1 MTRITK
7 YLRDKIVTNAI
18 EKSGINT
25 TIKTIETSMVKL
37 GEDIRID
44 YFDGI
49 EQYEKYQ
56 EIVKNSNRKL
66 KFYNSNYQFNAAFG
80 GQRYC
85 FSLGEYKATPHDLLT
100 FNSDHEFSK
109 RFFNLERQLREAKDK
124 RDEIETT
131 VKGSISKFTTVEKLL
146 KVWSEAKELIPETV
160 KPQTTE
166 IVLVTDD
173 LNKMIGLP
181 TNESQQTS

>member
-7 YLRDKIVTNAI
+7 YLRDQIVTNAV
-18 EKSGINT
+18 EKSGMNT
-25 TIKTIETSMVKL
+25 VIKTINTSIGQL

-44 YFDGI
+44 YFGGT

-56 EIVKNSNRKL
+56 KIVENNNDILEFRNQC
-66 KFYNSNYQFNAAFG
+66 YRFNAAFG

-85 FSLGEYKATPHDLLT
+85 FSFNNYTPVPHHLLT

-109 RFFNLERQLREAKDK
+109 RFFNLERQLSEATDK

-131 VKGSISKFTTVEKLL
+131 VKGSISKFTTIEKLL
-146 KVWSEAKELIPETV
+146 KAWPEARELIPEMV
-160 KPQTTE
+160 ESQTTE
-166 IVLVTDD
+166 IVLVTDN
-173 LNKMIGLP
+173 LNKMLGLP
-181 TNESQQTS
+181 TNEPKQTS

>member
-7 YLRDKIVTNAI
+7 YLRDQIVTNAI

-25 TIKTIETSMVKL
+25 TIKTIDASINQL

-44 YFDGI
+44 YFGGVK
-49 EQYEKYQ
+49 QYETYK
-56 EIVKNSNRKL
+56 EVVEDSDKRL
-66 KFYNSNYQFNAAFG
+66 KFYYSHYRFNAAFG

-85 FSLGEYKATPHDLLT
+85 FSFDDYTPVPYDLLT

-109 RFFNLERQLREAKDK
+109 RFFNLERQLREATDK

-146 KVWSEAKELIPETV
+146 KVWPEAKELIPETV

-166 IVLVTDD
+166 IVLVKDD
-173 LNKMIGLP
+173 LNKMLGLP
-181 TNESQQTS
+181 TNEPQQTS

>member
-7 YLRDKIVTNAI
+7 YLRDQIVTNAI
-18 EKSGINT
+18 EKSGVNT
-25 TIKTIETSMVKL
+25 AIKTINTSIVQL

-44 YFDGI
+44 YFGGT
-49 EQYEKYQ
+49 EQYKKYQ
-56 EIVKNSNRKL
+56 KIVEGSDKRL
-66 KFYNSNYQFNAAFG
+66 KFYYSNYRFNTAFG

-85 FSLGEYKATPHDLLT
+85 FRFDDCVPVPHNLLT

-109 RFFNLERQLREAKDK
+109 RFFNLERQLREATDK
-124 RDEIETT
+124 CDEIETT
-131 VKGSISKFTTVEKLL
+131 VKGSISKFTTIEKLL
-146 KVWSEAKELIPETV
+146 KVWPEARELIPETV

-173 LNKMIGLP
+173 LNKMLGLP
-181 TNESQQTS
+181 TNEPKQTS

>member
-7 YLRDKIVTNAI
+7 YLRDRIVTNAI

-25 TIKTIETSMVKL
+25 TIKTINTSIDQL

-44 YFDGI
+44 YFGGAEI
-49 EQYEKYQ
+49 YQMYQ
-56 EIVKNSNRKL
+56 ETVNSSNDVLCFSYKNYR
-66 KFYNSNYQFNAAFG
+66 FNAAFG

-85 FSLGEYKATPHDLLT
+85 FSFDNYIPVPHDLLT

-109 RFFNLERQLREAKDK
+109 RFFNLERQLREAMDK

-146 KVWSEAKELIPETV
+146 KVWPEAKELIPETV
-160 KPQTTE
+160 KLQTTE

-173 LNKMIGLP
+173 LNKMLGLP
-181 TNESQQTS
+181 TNEPQQTS